1 MEGTTSTSNEGS
13 KRRDLTKY
21 KQAETRNV
29 SRNEIDE
36 NFSKCGYT
44 FSLNCMACN
53 VNNNIKTA
61 NSENPVSASSADTKK
76 FDRAEILENTPWVTV
91 RQVTPEK
98 ADIIDKKR
106 KQAKAKKQAEKE
118 AAEALEAEKKAEL
131 EKQQSTGEK

>member
-13 KRRDLTKY
+13 KRDLTKY

-53 VNNNIKTA
+53 VNNNNIKTA